1 MLRPA
6 RMLSALKDRTVA
18 LAKSPHAERGLF
30 ALAFAESSFFP
41 IPPDVVLGPMAAA
54 QPAKWA
60 RFAFITMSGSVLGAI
75 LGYAIGYFFAESLG
89 AWILNLFG
97 LSVAFEHFR
106 ANSASVMPWVILGQG
121 LIPVPYK
128 LVTIACGILKFS
140 LLILVGCSI
149 LTRST
154 RFFAVAYVFKRY
166 GPSIAPMIEKRVGV
180 TLAIAAVLLVA
191 LIAAYI
197 LLMHQ

>member
-1 MLRPA
+1 MFA
-6 RMLSALKDRTVA
+6 ALKDRTVA

-60 RFAFITMSGSVLGAI
+60 RFAFICMAGSVLGAI
-75 LGYAIGYFFAESLG
+75 LGYAIGYFAAETLG
-89 AWILNLFG
+89 KWILDLFG
-97 LSVAFEHFR
+97 LSAAFERFR
-106 ANSASVMPWVILGQG
+106 ANSTAVMPWVILGQG

-128 LVTIACGILKFS
+128 LVTIASGMLRIS
-140 LLILVGCSI
+140 LLLLVGCSI

-154 RFFAVAYVFKRY
+154 RFFAVAFLFQRF
-166 GPSIAPMIEKRVGV
+166 GPQIGPIIEKRIGLTLGIVALVIVG
-180 TLAIAAVLLVA
+180 ALVA
-191 LIAAYI
+191 LHF
-197 LLMHQ
+197 LVR

>member
-1 MLRPA
+1 MFA
-6 RMLSALKDRTVA
+6 ALKDRTVA

-60 RFAFITMSGSVLGAI
+60 RFAFICMAGSVLGAI
-75 LGYAIGYFFAESLG
+75 LGYAIGYFAAETLG
-89 AWILNLFG
+89 KWILDLFG
-97 LSVAFEHFR
+97 LSAAFERFR
-106 ANSASVMPWVILGQG
+106 ANSTAVMPWVILGQG

-128 LVTIACGILKFS
+128 LVTIASGMLRIS
-140 LLILVGCSI
+140 LLLLVGCSI

-154 RFFAVAYVFKRY
+154 RFFAVAFLFQRF
-166 GPSIAPMIEKRVGV
+166 GPQIGPIIEKRIGLTLGIVALVIVG
-180 TLAIAAVLLVA
+180 ALVA
-191 LIAAYI
+191 LHF
-197 LLMHQ
+197 LVH

>member
-1 MLRPA
+1 
-6 RMLSALKDRTVA
+6 MLSALKDRTVA
-18 LAKSPHAERGLF
+18 LAKSRHAERGLF
-30 ALAFAESSFFP
+30 VLAFAESSFFP

-54 QPAKWA
+54 QPSKWA
-60 RFAFITMSGSVLGAI
+60 RFAFICMAGSVLGAI

-97 LSVAFEHFR
+97 LTAAFEHFR
-106 ANSASVMPWVILGQG
+106 ANSLSVMPWVILGQG

-154 RFFAVAYVFKRY
+154 RFFAVAFLFQRF
-166 GPSIAPMIEKRVGV
+166 GPQIGPIIEKRIGL
-180 TLAIAAVLLVA
+180 TLAIVAVVIVGALVA
-191 LIAAYI
+191 LHF
-197 LLMHQ
+197 LVH